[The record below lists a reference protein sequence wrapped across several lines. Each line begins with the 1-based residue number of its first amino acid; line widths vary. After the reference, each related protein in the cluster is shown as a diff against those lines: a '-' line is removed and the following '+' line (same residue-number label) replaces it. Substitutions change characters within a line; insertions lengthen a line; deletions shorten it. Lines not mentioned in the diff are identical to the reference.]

1 MEILDY
7 EEKPRQIE
15 YAGFVQRVFA
25 NLIDFILIA
34 LAGWA
39 IGLIFGVNIF
49 KESWGVKWFNNILT
63 MIYFIVMEAG
73 SKNATLG
80 KQIIGIKVVTTNGTP
95 ITFQDAL
102 VRNLCKILSAVLLL
116 IGFIMVAFSVKKQGL
131 HDLIAGTLVIKDPE
145 KS

>member
-7 EEKPRQIE
+7 EKSPQQME
-15 YAGFVQRVFA
+15 YAGFTKRFIA
-25 NLIDFILIA
+25 NLIDFILVA

-73 SKNATLG
+73 RNNATLG
-80 KQIIGIKVVTTNGTP
+80 KQIVGLKVVTTNGAP
-95 ITFQDAL
+95 ITLQDAL
-102 VRNLCKILSAVLLL
+102 VRNLCKIISAAILM

-131 HDLIAGTLVIKDPE
+131 HDMIAGTLVIED
-145 KS
+145 KSKR